1 MRPDASQEACGN
13 APLQVGTS
21 DRRTCADAV
30 TRGRHRSPWRV
41 PLLYDAASSLTSL
54 KARTIELRQHFRRVQ
69 RPPRESPVPAL
80 FPRRLRNPASEPQVS
95 QQRLPMQATAGV
107 VAT

>member
-1 MRPDASQEACGN
+1 MRSDASQEACGN

-21 DRRTCADAV
+21 DRRTYADAV

-54 KARTIELRQHFRRVQ
+54 KARTIEFASAF
-69 RPPRESPVPAL
+69 PPSPATAPQISGAGFVPE
-80 FPRRLRNPASEPQVS
+80 ASEEPGQ
-95 QQRLPMQATAGV
+95 
-107 VAT
+107 